1 MQALDYDWIVSS
13 MKRQLADSEQRQ
25 DDNFNA
31 SLSAVK
37 LATTSATKAIN
48 AASDAKALL
57 QEVQT
62 VRDSTANMIK
72 AHSYQQTK
80 RDALAEKQ
88 LIATRELIG
97 VCSTMMTNCILGA
110 VLTGGIIA
118 VIFNMFIFNPTA
130 PGQAQQ
136 GGIQRVR

>member
-62 VRDSTANMIK
+62 VRDCTANMIK

-80 RDALAEKQ
+80 RDATAEKQ
-88 LIATRELIG
+88 LMATRELIG

-110 VLTGGIIA
+110 VLAGGIIA
-118 VIFNMFIFNPTA
+118 VVFNMFIFNPTA